1 MRIGLISATER
12 EIMPFIMSKMTVKVK
27 EEEAR
32 LNY

>member
-27 EEEAR
+27 AR
-32 LNY
+32 RGKA